1 MDGEDTAELRN
12 PFPSPPSHYTKYTTH
27 NLNLLAL
34 FKERASDN
42 PNPNQQELL
51 SDQNDVPDWPLT
63 QLEKPQVDWILEEPD
78 AYYEV
83 YGDRWFVRISLSPD
97 SRAMLRIFQV
107 KETIPSLAESGGNQL
122 YPADPTIDRRPALR
136 SVLRSLLVTYS
147 ALTGSLLL
155 PPPTNPEIPP
165 EWQRH
170 VDWINILSQNLMAA
184 ANDLRPVQAR
194 GHLESMM
201 KRQLDLR
208 REETETLHQKC
219 DALDVKLEELR
230 ASVKQMLED
239 TQILA
244 SKDKDA
250 KIQSFNANASNDV
263 TLNDVLTW
271 AEQL

>member
-1 MDGEDTAELRN
+1 MEGEDTAELRN

-34 FKERASDN
+34 LKERASDN

-63 QLEKPQVDWILEEPD
+63 QLEKPRVDWILEEPD

-83 YGDRWFVRISLSPD
+83 YGDRWF
-97 SRAMLRIFQV
+97 V

-155 PPPTNPEIPP
+155 PPPTKPEIPP

-208 REETETLHQKC
+208 REETKTLHQKC
-219 DALDVKLEELR
+219 DALDVKLQELR
-230 ASVKQMLED
+230 TSVNQMLKD
-239 TQILA
+239 TQLSA

-250 KIQSFNANASNDV
+250 NTQSCNADASSDV
-263 TLNDVLTW
+263 TVNDVLTW
-271 AEQL
+271 AEQV